1 MKKFRYLL
9 VVGIIL
15 LDQIIKICI
24 RNTMYIGESMPLI
37 KDVFHITYVQ
47 NRGGAFSILSG
58 QGFIL
63 TVVPLA
69 AIIFAAWYMER
80 HLTDHW
86 SLPLSLCLIIGGG
99 IGNLIDRIFLG
110 FQIFSC
116 IQYSGYSRMRG
127 SRFSDTLYPLLF
139 RGRRL

>member
-1 MKKFRYLL
+1 M
-9 VVGIIL
+9 
-15 LDQIIKICI
+15 CI
-24 RNTMYIGESMPLI
+24 RDS
-37 KDVFHITYVQ
+37 
-47 NRGGAFSILSG
+47 
-58 QGFIL
+58 IL

-110 FQIFSC
+110 FVTEMC
-116 IQYSGYSRMRG
+116 IRDRNWPESKR
-127 SRFSDTLYPLLF
+127 P
-139 RGRRL
+139 